1 VIPLSGRYFAFDET
15 LETYG
20 VKLKIKTVQNET
32 QRLSLFLKYVEEMN
46 KEGVRKIFGSYEIS
60 LIRLQTTLTIADEM
74 YLAIRKESKNI

>member
-46 KEGVRKIFGSYEIS
+46 KEGVRKIFGS
-60 LIRLQTTLTIADEM
+60 A
-74 YLAIRKESKNI
+74 